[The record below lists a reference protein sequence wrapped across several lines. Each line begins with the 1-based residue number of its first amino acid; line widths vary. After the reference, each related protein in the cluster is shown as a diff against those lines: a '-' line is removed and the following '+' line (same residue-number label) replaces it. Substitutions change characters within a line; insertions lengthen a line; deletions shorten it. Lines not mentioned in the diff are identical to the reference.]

1 MVRSFIC
8 IFISCIKN
16 IQDCDKVEN
25 QVIIAPPDKGS
36 IEDLDQTLR
45 IPIALDFFWSY
56 LEQMHN
62 L

>member
-36 IEDLDQTLR
+36 IEDLDQILR
-45 IPIALDFFWSY
+45 IPIALDFF
-56 LEQMHN
+56 
-62 L
+62 